1 MSCGAFKLKVGAHC
15 QPGISYTD
23 KAKKV
28 YIHTPLVSCNF
39 WISFVL
45 IVFHWATRCVCHS
58 RNVVFLFVRRKYVTL
73 TMHRWG
79 MSLEKHPGQ
88 YFVSLLQTLWVICS
102 FSDAP
107 KKGILRVCILSW
119 WLACFFWKTRV
130 GVLWRMVADHFR
142 CAYSEWLQTCVLIFS
157 FGSLI
162 PGVGNS
168 AAWEPPLLDLS
179 RGGKHFLLHPLPELS
194 FFCYCSWI
202 FHSCISF
209 GTLCTTHMWPV
220 LLLYM
225 EVALPKQ

>member
-1 MSCGAFKLKVGAHC
+1 MFR
-15 QPGISYTD
+15 
-23 KAKKV
+23 
-28 YIHTPLVSCNF
+28 
-39 WISFVL
+39 
-45 IVFHWATRCVCHS
+45 WATRACYS
-58 RNVVFLFVRRKYVTL
+58 RNVVFLFVKRKNVTR

-79 MSLEKHPGQ
+79 MSLVKTPRAL
-88 YFVSLLQTLWVICS
+88 FVSPLQTLWVIRS

-119 WLACFFWKTRV
+119 WLACFFWKTQ
-130 GVLWRMVADHFR
+130 VLWRMVANPFR

-162 PGVGNS
+162 SGVENS
-168 AAWEPPLLDLS
+168 AAWEPFLLDLS

-209 GTLCTTHMWPV
+209 GTLCTAHMWPV